1 LEQAVEFVL
10 RCLTRMHGGEIF
22 VPKIPSMNIVDLA
35 KAIAPDCRLDVVG
48 IRPGEK
54 LHETMVPED
63 DAHNTFEYDDHF
75 VIRSLAAGSGN
86 AQFNRNGGRPCPE
99 GFRYSSDN
107 NSRWLSLNE
116 LQTLVNLHE

>member
-1 LEQAVEFVL
+1 
-10 RCLTRMHGGEIF
+10 M
-22 VPKIPSMNIVDLA
+22 DLA
-35 KAIAPDCRLDVVG
+35 KAIAPECRLDIVG

-75 VIRSLAAGSGN
+75 VIRSPAVTAAN
-86 AQFNRNGGRPCPE
+86 PNGGRPCPE

-107 NSRWLSLNE
+107 NTRWLSV
-116 LQTLVNLHE
+116 Q